1 VIHFRG
7 RAYTL
12 AEASA
17 LAVTEYN
24 RHNVQDAADVF
35 GLMLGTIPDDADTLF
50 NRGIALRALR
60 QFDEALACYDRAI
73 AVKPDNAIIYNN
85 HGNVLQ
91 EQRRYEEALASYDR
105 AIALNAAYVE
115 AYVNR
120 GAALQELKRHDEA
133 LASYDRALALRPDCA
148 EAHNNRG
155 TTLQEIKRY
164 EEALASYDRAIA
176 LRPDY
181 VEALNNRANTLVSM
195 GAMQEAEE
203 SLRRAL
209 ALAPAF
215 PAALY
220 ALTHIRMYKDANQT
234 DVQDMQALL
243 ARPETS
249 LRDKEQ
255 LCFSLGKIHDDC
267 GRYDEAFAYYRLAN
281 QIRNASVHYD
291 HEQVVAATA
300 ESIELFSKDFL
311 ARARPW
317 SSDSR
322 LPLFIV
328 GMPRSGTTLLAA
340 MLSNHPAIGTAGEL
354 PTIHEFT
361 LTLPEVTGSSAA
373 YPRAVTMITPA
384 VADSLV
390 TAYES
395 RLKRDNGSAFTHI
408 IDKHPLNFRHLGL
421 IAMLFPNCHI
431 IHCTRHPLD
440 TALSNYFQRFSVAY
454 DYSFDL
460 RNIGRFYAEY
470 ARLMAHWRSV
480 LPAQMIEIRYE
491 DMIAQTEQVARR
503 ALDFLGLPW
512 DARCLSPHTN
522 PHSVD
527 TASNWQ
533 VRQPIYTHAI
543 ARWQHYERHLQ
554 PLKEILRCEP

>member
-1 VIHFRG
+1 
-7 RAYTL
+7 
-12 AEASA
+12 
-17 LAVTEYN
+17 
-24 RHNVQDAADVF
+24 
-35 GLMLGTIPDDADTLF
+35 
-50 NRGIALRALR
+50 
-60 QFDEALACYDRAI
+60 
-73 AVKPDNAIIYNN
+73 
-85 HGNVLQ
+85 
-91 EQRRYEEALASYDR
+91 
-105 AIALNAAYVE
+105 
-115 AYVNR
+115 
-120 GAALQELKRHDEA
+120 
-133 LASYDRALALRPDCA
+133 
-148 EAHNNRG
+148 
-155 TTLQEIKRY
+155 
-164 EEALASYDRAIA
+164 
-176 LRPDY
+176 
-181 VEALNNRANTLVSM
+181 
-195 GAMQEAEE
+195 
-203 SLRRAL
+203 
-209 ALAPAF
+209 
-215 PAALY
+215 
-220 ALTHIRMYKDANQT
+220 
-234 DVQDMQALL
+234 
-243 ARPETS
+243 
-249 LRDKEQ
+249 
-255 LCFSLGKIHDDC
+255 
-267 GRYDEAFAYYRLAN
+267 
-281 QIRNASVHYD
+281 VHYD
-291 HEQVVAATA
+291 HEQLVAVTA
-300 ESIELFSKDFL
+300 ETVELFSKDLL

-317 SSDSR
+317 SSDSQ

-361 LTLPEVTGSSAA
+361 LRLADVTGSSAA
-373 YPRAVTMITPA
+373 YPQAVTMITPA
-384 VADSLV
+384 VAASLA
-390 TAYES
+390 TAYET
-395 RLKRDNGSAFTHI
+395 RLKRDNGSAFTYI

-421 IAMLFPNCHI
+421 IAMLFPRCHI

-512 DARCLSPHTN
+512 DARCLAPHTN

-554 PLKEILRCEP
+554 PLKELLRCEP